1 MTSLILPRAAGWPRA
16 GEARISA
23 FGRQLGCRTL
33 LLPTA
38 AGWADAAGILART
51 GGVGN
56 LETAPVGGVLS
67 RRSSISSVWSDY
79 LQDRGYL
86 DPAEGY
92 WWVFR
97 SRLTA
102 VAGNW
107 GGILART
114 QDNSTA
120 SGWAWQRT
128 NSDQLYVYHGGS
140 NWYLGVSMSSL
151 VDGEDH
157 VLLGLW
163 RKAESRLELWRD
175 GKLFAAANGI
185 TTAPPYAAGQG
196 QIKIL
201 ASRDTAN
208 LVGSASFAAVG
219 VGNLS
224 AGAAAA
230 ISGDVGL
237 LFARRRQVL
246 YFDAGGASGI
256 VIDAGVGDA
265 AAAGAPAGIIASTVI
280 AAQVGGAA
288 AAGLP
293 ADIQHAVAIQAT
305 VGDAAAAGSPAAIS
319 QGTTVAAGIGNAEA
333 SGLPASLS
341 TGSAVEASTGDA
353 QAAGLTAGIS
363 AATAIAATVGD
374 AEAAGVPAAISQ
386 GVVIVAGIGSASASG
401 RPANIAQAIT
411 ITTTAGN
418 AAAAAL
424 TAAIEAAGGEIACLV
439 GDAEARGLVAGI
451 AAGVTVRA
459 SVGAALAS
467 GLPASVSTGAAIH
480 AQVGAAM
487 AAALKA
493 RVVAPVTIFCG
504 HGDAEAAGL
513 NCLIDTATH
522 LVPTPG
528 YTIALGSRAWS
539 VGDRARTWR
548 IQ

>member
-51 GGVGN
+51 GGVGT

-67 RRSSISSVWSDY
+67 RRSAISSVWSDY

-196 QIKIL
+196 QVKIL
-201 ASRDTAN
+201 SSRDTPN
-208 LVGSASFAAVG
+208 IVGSAALAALG

-246 YFDAGGASGI
+246 YFDTG
-256 VIDAGVGDA
+256 
-265 AAAGAPAGIIASTVI
+265 
-280 AAQVGGAA
+280 GGAA
-288 AAGLP
+288 ALVIPGDAHGHSADAPALSTALALSIAASAHAHMADGL
-293 ADIQHAVAIQAT
+293 ALSSAQVLAVADALHAHAAASLALSGDSALA
-305 VGDAAAAGSPAAIS
+305 VGGDAHAHAAAAMTLS
-319 QGTTVAAGIGNAEA
+319 AAGADD
-333 SGLPASLS
+333 L
-341 TGSAVEASTGDA
+341 
-353 QAAGLTAGIS
+353 
-363 AATAIAATVGD
+363 AIAGD
-374 AEAAGVPAAISQ
+374 GHGHVADAVALTSASVLA
-386 GVVIVAGIGSASASG
+386 VAGALHAHGSD
-401 RPANIAQAIT
+401 
-411 ITTTAGN
+411 TAE
-418 AAAAAL
+418 L
-424 TAAIEAAGGEIACLV
+424 
-439 GDAEARGLVAGI
+439 
-451 AAGVTVRA
+451 
-459 SVGAALAS
+459 GAALALS
-467 GLPASVSTGAAIH
+467 ISGGLHAHNAASLTLTDVPTLGAADALHAHGAASLALSSDVLLAIADAVHAHLADDVDMTYAATLAILESMHAHAADSLALTSGGGSALGLPDEIRVAIRERFILTVAAE
-480 AQVGAAM
+480 
-487 AAALKA
+487 
-493 RVVAPVTIFCG
+493 R
-504 HGDAEAAGL
+504 
-513 NCLIDTATH
+513 
-522 LVPTPG
+522 
-528 YTIALGSRAWS
+528 
-539 VGDRARTWR
+539 R
-548 IQ
+548 ILRS

>member
-1 MTSLILPRAAGWPRA
+1 MTSLVLPRSAGWPRA

-23 FGRQLGCRTL
+23 FARQLGCRTL

-51 GGVGN
+51 GGFGN

-67 RRSSISSVWSDY
+67 RRSAISSVWSDY

-92 WWVFR
+92 WWAFR
-97 SRLTA
+97 GRLTA

-151 VDGEDH
+151 VDGKDH

-175 GKLFAAANGI
+175 GKLFAAANSI

-201 ASRDTAN
+201 SSRDAAN

-246 YFDAGGASGI
+246 YFGGDTPPKIAPQSGSVLCAGGVPGVEQSLALAPS
-256 VIDAGVGDA
+256 AGTVVWAGGMPVVSQA
-265 AAAGAPAGIIASTVI
+265 RAVQPVAGAFAW
-280 AAQVGGAA
+280 
-288 AAGLP
+288 
-293 ADIQHAVAIQAT
+293 
-305 VGDAAAAGSPAAIS
+305 AGSAP
-319 QGTTVAAGIGNAEA
+319 G
-333 SGLPASLS
+333 
-341 TGSAVEASTGDA
+341 
-353 QAAGLTAGIS
+353 
-363 AATAIAATVGD
+363 
-374 AEAAGVPAAISQ
+374 
-386 GVVIVAGIGSASASG
+386 
-401 RPANIAQAIT
+401 IAQ
-411 ITTTAGN
+411 
-418 AAAAAL
+418 
-424 TAAIEAAGGEIACLV
+424 
-439 GDAEARGLVAGI
+439 
-451 AAGVTVRA
+451 
-459 SVGAALAS
+459 
-467 GLPASVSTGAAIH
+467 P
-480 AQVGAAM
+480 
-487 AAALKA
+487 
-493 RVVAPVTIFCG
+493 
-504 HGDAEAAGL
+504 
-513 NCLIDTATH
+513 
-522 LVPTPG
+522 
-528 YTIALGSRAWS
+528 
-539 VGDRARTWR
+539 
-548 IQ
+548 